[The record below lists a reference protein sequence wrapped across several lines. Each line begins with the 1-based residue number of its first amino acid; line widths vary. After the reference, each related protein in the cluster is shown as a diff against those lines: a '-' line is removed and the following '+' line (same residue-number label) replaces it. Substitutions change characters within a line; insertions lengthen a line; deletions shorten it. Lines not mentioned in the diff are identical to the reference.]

1 MTDLPERLTAAIS
14 NKALSIGE
22 AWNLLQDAADE
33 IELLTKERDGA
44 VNNLCRWRSAFQE
57 CTPGGS
63 EFMDPE
69 SVREYM
75 QRNKSD
81 MIQAKM
87 DRTRAEK
94 ASRLAD
100 RRGFERAREAMLCR
114 LDQLVVILPDV
125 KDESVLA
132 YLARIMELLRT
143 GYKKEVR
150 AIPYTTDEGE
160 NK

>member
-1 MTDLPERLTAAIS
+1 MTDLPERLTAAANNS
-14 NKALSIGE
+14 TFFQFG
-22 AWNLLQDAADE
+22 LLQEAAEE
-33 IELLTKERDGA
+33 IEQLTKERDEA
-44 VNNLCRWRSAFQE
+44 QNMRDVALDENR
-57 CTPGGS
+57 
-63 EFMDPE
+63 
-69 SVREYM
+69 
-75 QRNKSD
+75 
-81 MIQAKM
+81 
-87 DRTRAEK
+87 RAENI
-94 ASRLAD
+94 AMHRHEAD

-160 NK
+160 KT

>member
-1 MTDLPERLTAAIS
+1 MTDLPSRLTAAID
-14 NKALSIGE
+14 NKAISIGE
-22 AWNLLQDAADE
+22 AWNLLQEAKEE
-33 IELLTKERDGA
+33 IERTIEANKTKGG
-44 VNNLCRWRSAFQE
+44 WRSVADKFK
-57 CTPGGS
+57 TLY
-63 EFMDPE
+63 E
-69 SVREYM
+69 SQKEE
-75 QRNKSD
+75 
-81 MIQAKM
+81 I
-87 DRTRAEK
+87 E
-94 ASRLAD
+94 RLRSVQTSIPLLCHEAD

-150 AIPYTTDEGE
+150 AIPYTGDEGE